1 MRGGLVLA
9 TIPDPKNTLNKS
21 PGDDTV
27 AARDLSAERERAV
40 PFGVRRVSKGRKQGA
55 QYRRPPRQLRGGR
68 LAHRH
73 RSGAPAGSAAEAACR
88 GQRTNGRG
96 ECVVRCGRA
105 ERHHAN
111 QQDPFAHHGYF
122 VKMQAMRAISLLR
135 THELKSLSNAE
146 QMPCKLLAALAA
158 VCATASAFRVPCAN
172 FESVRTRGAGLALRS
187 ATCGAWSMSGS
198 SGPGML
204 PTHMRRCTQIPVVMK
219 GPSRNL
225 WAVIHRRAAIV
236 AGTAAAMGWSRVA
249 VAAAVEDEEDDESSS
264 GQGGAKITDRVYF
277 DFKISGRTKA
287 LVNPKWEKL
296 IARDKRASG
305 FTDEEFSQV
314 CHATPPNL
322 FWSTR
327 CPEAVRC
334 CKYGPVSSVKGV
346 RDGASCSWAP
356 HRGWA
361 AEATGAV

>member
-1 MRGGLVLA
+1 
-9 TIPDPKNTLNKS
+9 
-21 PGDDTV
+21 
-27 AARDLSAERERAV
+27 
-40 PFGVRRVSKGRKQGA
+40 
-55 QYRRPPRQLRGGR
+55 
-68 LAHRH
+68 
-73 RSGAPAGSAAEAACR
+73 
-88 GQRTNGRG
+88 
-96 ECVVRCGRA
+96 
-105 ERHHAN
+105 
-111 QQDPFAHHGYF
+111 
-122 VKMQAMRAISLLR
+122 
-135 THELKSLSNAE
+135 
-146 QMPCKLLAALAA
+146 MPCKLLAALAA